1 MGGMAVEDMGAVLDD
16 ILRNG
21 IENVTLPKPARTW
34 TYLLAD
40 IADKL
45 KKRTLAEFLL
55 GDEENYVDEYS
66 DEYDEVYAE
75 ECEKAEPQEKTEKK
89 GFFARLFGKKD
100 K

>member
-1 MGGMAVEDMGAVLDD
+1 MAVEDMGAVLDD
-16 ILRNG
+16 MLRNG
-21 IENVTLPKPARTW
+21 IENLSLPKPARTW

-66 DEYDEVYAE
+66 DEYDEVYSDE
-75 ECEKAEPQEKTEKK
+75 NHEPEPQEKAEKK
-89 GFFARLFGKKD
+89 GFLARLFGRKD